1 MKELYRK
8 RSTLRNQI
16 LLVFVVA
23 MAIAL
28 VVVGG
33 MTFNAVSTLLKN
45 NAEKQIQQTAVQ
57 ASGRMD
63 ELYQHIDRLT
73 TQVATNPSVQRL
85 LLEEELG
92 KSASFNQRQSLMNIV
107 NNYQAY
113 SDGID
118 IFELYLN
125 DGQRVFP
132 LNEANLA
139 GRLDEETI
147 KEAENANGR
156 LVWVGRDPGNPGF
169 FLALRQVN
177 LIDRWFS
184 PGGYLL
190 VRIRSDYFQ
199 FQESNEVDDFM
210 ILIDEHAQMITST
223 YRGDIERMLTL
234 EQDSVMIDEIEYL
247 LVKEDSKL
255 TGWQTLILMPIVA
268 VTEDVVF
275 LRTTLLYSAG
285 IGFLIFLLFSY
296 GLSNLVTRPIQKLTK
311 TMQYGKLGALKPNPE
326 TYSTVELNELNET
339 YNDMVKTMNHLIEV
353 VYEKEIIRSRTE
365 LKALQAQ
372 INPHFLFNTLEALY
386 WSLDEKGEDELA
398 EYVIAMSEL
407 FRYTISHPKNDDWV
421 YVKEEVDHIERYMHI
436 MKIRFG
442 DRLTWHIHVPAEFE
456 AVKIPKLLIQPL
468 VENAILHGVGN
479 KNGQGE
485 VSVRIGSS
493 LNSANLFV
501 EVTDDGPGMDQKSI
515 QKIMELI
522 KSDSVPSEK
531 GTGIAM
537 VNVNKR
543 LQLFYKDE
551 KINGIT
557 IESEV
562 GKGTKVMFE
571 IPRNGGS

>member
-1 MKELYRK
+1 
-8 RSTLRNQI
+8 
-16 LLVFVVA
+16 

-92 KSASFNQRQSLMNIV
+92 KPASFNQRQSLMNIV

-113 SDGID
+113 SDGVD

-139 GRLDEETI
+139 GRLDEEAI

-210 ILIDEHAQMITST
+210 ILIDEHAKMITST
-223 YRGDIERMLTL
+223 YRGNIERMITHD
-234 EQDSVMIDEIEYL
+234 EDTVMIDETEYL

>member
-1 MKELYRK
+1 MKQKLRK
-8 RSTLRNQI
+8 WSTLRNQI
-16 LLVFVVA
+16 LLVFVIV
-23 MAIAL
+23 MAIVL
-28 VVVGG
+28 FVVGG
-33 MTFNAVSTLLKN
+33 MTYNAVSTLLKN
-45 NAEKQIQQTAVQ
+45 NAERQIQQTAVQ

-73 TQVATNPSVQRL
+73 NQVATDPSVQQL

-92 KSASFNQRQSLMNIV
+92 QPATFNQRQALMNIV

-113 SDGID
+113 SNGID
-118 IFELYLN
+118 LFELYLH

-132 LNEANLA
+132 LNEANLI
-139 GRLDEETI
+139 GRIEEESI
-147 KEAENANGR
+147 RQAEEAKGR
-156 LVWVGRDPGNPGF
+156 LVWIGRDRLNPNI

-184 PGGYLL
+184 PGGYL
-190 VRIRSDYFQ
+190 VVQIRSDYFQ
-199 FQESNEVDDFM
+199 FQESDEVEDFM
-210 ILIDEHAQMITST
+210 ILVDEHDKMIAST
-223 YRGDIERMLTL
+223 YQGDIERMVTHDQ
-234 EQDSVMIDEIEYL
+234 ESVMIDETEYM
-247 LVKEDSKL
+247 LVKEDSRL
-255 TGWQTLILMPIVA
+255 TGWQTFILMPIAA

-275 LRTTLLYSAG
+275 LQTTLMYSAG
-285 IGFLIFLLFSY
+285 IGFLIFLFFSY

-311 TMQYGKLGALKPNPE
+311 IMHYGKLGALKPNPE

-339 YNDMVKTMNHLIEV
+339 YNDMVTTMNHLIEV
-353 VYEKEIIRSRTE
+353 VYEKELIRSQSE

-407 FRYTISHPKNDDWV
+407 FRYTISHPMDDGWV
-421 YVKEEVDHIERYMHI
+421 YLKEEVDHIERYMHI

-442 DRLTWHIHVPAEFE
+442 DRLTWKINVPIEYE

-485 VSVRIGSS
+485 VSVRVGQSENPET
-493 LNSANLFV
+493 LLV
-501 EVTDDGPGMDQKSI
+501 EVVDDGPGMDKTSI
-515 QKIMELI
+515 ETVMKLI
-522 KSDSVPSEK
+522 KNDRIPSVK
-531 GTGIAM
+531 GNGIAM

-543 LQLFYKDE
+543 LELFYNGETVK
-551 KINGIT
+551 GIT

-562 GKGTKVMFE
+562 GKGTRVFFE
-571 IPRNGGS
+571 IPSEGGS

>member
-16 LLVFVVA
+16 LFVFVVA